1 MPDTSIEHLF
11 AQVNTTFI
19 YPAVTIPH
27 TSLISNVSCIANGTS
42 LAIVFTSNEAYQ
54 YAATHW
60 SVGKS
65 GLLLI
70 TETLGCSAANDG
82 QHTYWLVDKLTFNN
96 GTLTVTAHVQEL
108 AVQDALDNVSLVWG
122 SWTPAGQTPSNGTV
136 TLPGT
141 VGANTPGSATGG
153 GNSSAIPGTNGGS
166 APNSTVPMPESFANL
181 TCANPPASYMGL

>member
-1 MPDTSIEHLF
+1 MEHLF
-11 AQVNTTFI
+11 AQVNTTFV

-27 TSLISNVSCIANGTS
+27 TSLVSNVSCIANGTS
-42 LAIVFTSNEAYQ
+42 LAIAFTSNDAYQ

-60 SVGKS
+60 TVGKS

-82 QHTYWLVDKLTFNN
+82 QHTYWLVDRLAFNN
-96 GTLTVTAHVQEL
+96 GTMTVIAHVQEL

-122 SWTPAGQTPSNGTV
+122 SWTPAGQTPSNGSI

-141 VGANTPGSATGG
+141 VNANTPGSAAG
-153 GNSSAIPGTNGGS
+153 GNSSAIPGSNGGSS
-166 APNSTVPMPESFANL
+166 APNSTVPNAATFANL